1 MIKFIREMVK
11 VVVDQALMPTGKN
24 LVPTIIFASGITV
37 MEIVF
42 TVLHFPHILK
52 WQGCLLAAIVLA
64 GILILERSEYNA
76 ISKLYRDAELRVKDL
91 KERQQAAG
99 ARIKDARTRGVPPR
113 FTGDND
119 GGADQ

>member
-52 WQGCLLAAIVLA
+52 WQG
-64 GILILERSEYNA
+64 
-76 ISKLYRDAELRVKDL
+76 
-91 KERQQAAG
+91 
-99 ARIKDARTRGVPPR
+99 
-113 FTGDND
+113 
-119 GGADQ
+119 